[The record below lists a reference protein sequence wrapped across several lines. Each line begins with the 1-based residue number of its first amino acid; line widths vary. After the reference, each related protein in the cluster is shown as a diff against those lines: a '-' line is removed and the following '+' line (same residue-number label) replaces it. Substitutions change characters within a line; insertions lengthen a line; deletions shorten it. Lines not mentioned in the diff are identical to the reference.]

1 MKNTR
6 YRILKKARRILLCC
20 IFVILTAFFYRH
32 YDTNEYSVDNEQEY
46 IDRVC
51 EIAGVPALSVAV
63 WDNEN
68 EVFLNYYNG
77 ENKVDENSL
86 YELASTSKAFTG
98 LAMLQLQNNGLLSF
112 DSPVEQYIPEFH
124 PTYRGTETQITIEQL
139 LNHTSG
145 IPSYALDW
153 IPEESFHAGGLSNSL
168 SCLYDVKLLYEP
180 GSKYN
185 YSTVNYDLLALIV
198 ERITGT
204 GFENFVKINILDKV
218 GMNNSFY
225 RTDLIQSDV
234 VQGYKPAFFLA
245 CPYNAPV
252 YYGNTAAGYLI
263 SDTYDLMKW
272 LRNVNILF
280 DFDSFPISS
289 ENPYFAGWN
298 IYDGYVCHGGNNPNY
313 SSQVYVDRNE
323 PLGVFVLSAKA
334 GSSASTI
341 GDALFRIHHGE
352 KIKIGMYIDFFE
364 ILDLLFVTVPLLVLY
379 VILWMPY
386 DSKDKVVIR
395 FIIGLVIILAFAAF
409 LLVSPISYRYCVV
422 WFPGSFIFFVDV
434 MVIISIY
441 LITRS
446 ILCLI
451 KR

>member
-1 MKNTR
+1 MKNTC
-6 YRILKKARRILLCC
+6 YRIFRNVRRILLCC
-20 IFVILTAFFYRH
+20 IVVILMAFFYKH
-32 YDTNEYSVDNEQEY
+32 YDAIEYSVDNEQEY
-46 IDRVC
+46 IERVC
-51 EIAGVPALSVAV
+51 NIAGVPALSVAV

-68 EVFLNYYNG
+68 EVFLNYCNSD
-77 ENKVDENSL
+77 NKVDENSL

-98 LAMLQLQNNGLLSF
+98 LAILQLQNSGLISF
-112 DSPVEQYIPEFH
+112 DSSVEQYIPEFH
-124 PTYRGTETQITIEQL
+124 PTYRGTEAQITIEQL

-168 SCLYDVKLLYEP
+168 SCLYDIKLLYEP
-180 GSKYN
+180 GSKHK

-198 ERITGT
+198 ERITGI

-225 RTDLIQSDV
+225 RTDFIQSDV

-245 CPYNAPV
+245 CPFNAPV

-272 LRNVNILF
+272 LKNVKILF

-289 ENPYFAGWN
+289 ENQYFAGWN

-364 ILDLLFVTVPLLVLY
+364 ILDLLFVTIPLIVLY
-379 VILWMPY
+379 VILWIPY

-409 LLVSPISYRYCVV
+409 LLFSPISYRYCFV
-422 WFPGSFIFFVDV
+422 WFPGSLVFFVGF

-441 LITRS
+441 LITMS
-446 ILCLI
+446 ILCFI

>member
-1 MKNTR
+1 MKNAR
-6 YRILKKARRILLCC
+6 YRIYRKARRVLLCC
-20 IFVILTAFFYRH
+20 IFVMLVAFFYKH
-32 YDTNEYSVDNEQEY
+32 YDETEYSADNEQEY

-51 EIAGVPALSVAV
+51 KIAGVPALSVAV
-63 WDNEN
+63 WENEN

-77 ENKVDENSL
+77 DNKVDENSL

-98 LAMLQLQNNGLLSF
+98 LAILQLQYNGLISF

-124 PTYRGTETQITIEQL
+124 PTYRGTEVQITIEQL

-180 GSKYN
+180 GSKHE

-198 ERITGT
+198 ERITGI

-218 GMNNSFY
+218 VMDNSFY

-245 CPYNAPV
+245 CPFNAPV

-272 LRNVNILF
+272 LKNVKNLF

-289 ENPYFAGWN
+289 ENQYFAGWN

-364 ILDLLFVTVPLLVLY
+364 ILDLLFVTIPLIVLY
-379 VILWMPY
+379 AILWIPY

-395 FIIGLVIILAFAAF
+395 FIIGLVIILAFAVF
-409 LLVSPISYRYCVV
+409 LLVSPISYRYCFV
-422 WFPGSFIFFVDV
+422 WFPGSLVFFVGF
-434 MVIISIY
+434 MVSISIY

-446 ILCLI
+446 IVCFI

>member
-1 MKNTR
+1 MKNTC
-6 YRILKKARRILLCC
+6 YRIFRNVRRILLCFIVV
-20 IFVILTAFFYRH
+20 IFMAFFYKH
-32 YDTNEYSVDNEQEY
+32 YDAIEYSIDNEYEY
-46 IDRVC
+46 INRVC

-68 EVFLNYYNG
+68 EVFLNYHNG
-77 ENKVDENSL
+77 DNEIDENSL

-98 LAMLQLQNNGLLSF
+98 LAILQLQNSGLISF

-124 PTYRGTETQITIEQL
+124 PTYMGNETQITIEQL

-153 IPEESFHAGGLSNSL
+153 IPEESYNAGGLSNSL
-168 SCLYDVKLLYEP
+168 SCLYDAKLLYEP
-180 GSKYN
+180 GSKHK
-185 YSTVNYDLLALIV
+185 YSTVNYALLALIV
-198 ERITGT
+198 ERITGI
-204 GFENFVKINILDKV
+204 GFENYVEINILDKV

-225 RTDLIQSDV
+225 RTDFIQSDV
-234 VQGYKPAFFLA
+234 VQGYKPAFFSA

-272 LRNVNILF
+272 LKNVKNLF
-280 DFDSFPISS
+280 DFNSFPISS
-289 ENPYFAGWN
+289 ENQYFAGWN
-298 IYDGYVCHGGNNPNY
+298 IYDSYVCHGGNNPNY

-364 ILDLLFVTVPLLVLY
+364 ILDLLFVMIPLIVLY
-379 VILWMPY
+379 AILWIPC

-395 FIIGLVIILAFAAF
+395 FIIGLVIILAFVVF
-409 LLVSPISYRYCVV
+409 LLVSPISYRYCFV
-422 WFPGSFIFFVDV
+422 WFPGSLVFFVGF

-441 LITRS
+441 LIARS

-451 KR
+451 KC

>member
-1 MKNTR
+1 MKGSR
-6 YRILKKARRILLCC
+6 YRIFKKARRILLCC
-20 IFVILTAFFYRH
+20 IFAIFTAFFSKH
-32 YDTNEYSVDNEQEY
+32 HDTLEYSIDNEQEY

-51 EIAGVPALSVAV
+51 KIADVPVLSVAV

-68 EVFLNYYNG
+68 EVFLNYYTG
-77 ENKVDENSL
+77 DNKVDENSL

-98 LAMLQLQNNGLLSF
+98 LAILQLQNIGLISF
-112 DSPVEQYIPEFH
+112 DSPVGQYIPEFH
-124 PTYRGTETQITIEQL
+124 PTFRGTETQITIEQL

-180 GSKYN
+180 GSQHK

-198 ERITGT
+198 ERITGI
-204 GFENFVKINILDKV
+204 GFEDFVKINILDKV
-218 GMNNSFY
+218 GMKNSFY
-225 RTDLIQSDV
+225 RTDFIQLDV
-234 VQGYKPAFFLA
+234 VQGYKPAFLLA

-263 SDTYDLMKW
+263 SSTYDLMNW
-272 LRNVNILF
+272 LRNVKILF
-280 DFDSFPISS
+280 DFDSFPINS
-289 ENPYFAGWN
+289 ENHYFAGWN
-298 IYDGYVCHGGNNPNY
+298 IYDDYICHSGNNPNY

-323 PLGVFVLSAKA
+323 PLGVFVLSAKS

-341 GDALFRIHHGE
+341 GDGLFRIYHGE

-364 ILDLLFVTVPLLVLY
+364 ILDLLFVTVPLIVLY
-379 VILWMPY
+379 VILWIPF
-386 DSKDKVVIR
+386 DSKGKAVIR

-409 LLVSPISYRYCVV
+409 CLFSPISYRYCFV
-422 WFPGSFIFFVDV
+422 WFPGSFIFFVGF

-441 LITRS
+441 LITRN
-446 ILCLI
+446 ILFLI